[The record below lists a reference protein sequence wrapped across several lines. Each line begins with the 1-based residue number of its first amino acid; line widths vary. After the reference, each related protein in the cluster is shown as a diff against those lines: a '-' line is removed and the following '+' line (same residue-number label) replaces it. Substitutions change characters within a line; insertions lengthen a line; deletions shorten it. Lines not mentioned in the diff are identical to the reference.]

1 MSGKLKSKLK
11 SKKGETITETLV
23 SVLIAAAAMIL
34 FASMITSSQRI
45 LQKSEHIM
53 DAYYDGETKMEEAM
67 ADGGTAGSSKTGAAM
82 AAGATTGKS
91 KTGAPMPADTEGA
104 GEART
109 GGAADEASAGD
120 DAGEIQKGSGTVE
133 IVQANGGTLSYRIGY
148 RHTNGQIDVT
158 YATNQPNGSSTSGIE
173 RFSIAEYKSQN

>member
-1 MSGKLKSKLK
+1 MSGKLKNKLK

-45 LQKSEHIM
+45 LQKSERIM
-53 DAYYDGETKMEEAM
+53 DAYYAGETKMEEAM
-67 ADGGTAGSSKTGAAM
+67 ADGGTAGSSKTAAAM
-82 AAGATTGKS
+82 PG
-91 KTGAPMPADTEGA
+91 DTEGA

-158 YATNQPNGSSTSGIE
+158 YATNQPDSTGTSTSGIE
-173 RFSIAEYKSQN
+173 RFAIAEYKSKN

>member
-1 MSGKLKSKLK
+1 MSGKLKNKLK

-45 LQKSEHIM
+45 LQKSERIM
-53 DAYYDGETKMEEAM
+53 DAYYDGETKME
-67 ADGGTAGSSKTGAAM
+67 AAM
-82 AAGATTGKS
+82 AAGATTGGS
-91 KTGAPMPADTEGA
+91 KTGAAADTEGA
-104 GEART
+104 GEAST

-120 DAGEIQKGSGTVE
+120 DAGEITKGSGTVK
-133 IVQANGGTLSYRIGY
+133 IVQANGSPLPYRIGY

-158 YATNQPNGSSTSGIE
+158 YATNQPDSTGTSTSGIE
-173 RFSIAEYKSQN
+173 RFAIAEYKSKN

>member
-1 MSGKLKSKLK
+1 MSGKLKNKLK

-53 DAYYDGETKMEEAM
+53 DAYYAGETKMEEAM
-67 ADGGTAGSSKTGAAM
+67 A
-82 AAGATTGKS
+82 AGATTGRS
-91 KTGAPMPADTEGA
+91 KTEAGMPADTEGA
-104 GEART
+104 GEVRT

-120 DAGEIQKGSGTVE
+120 DAGEIKKGSGMVK
-133 IVQANGGTLSYRIGY
+133 IVQGNGGTLSYGISN
-148 RHTNGQIDVT
+148 RHANGQIDVT
-158 YATNQPNGSSTSGIE
+158 YATNQPDGTTTSGIE
-173 RFSIAEYKSQN
+173 RFAVAEYKSQN

>member
-104 GEART
+104 
-109 GGAADEASAGD
+109 DEASAGD

-173 RFSIAEYKSQN
+173 RFSIAEYKAKN

>member
-1 MSGKLKSKLK
+1 MSGKLKNKLK

-45 LQKSEHIM
+45 LQKSECIM
-53 DAYYDGETKMEEAM
+53 DAYYAGETKMEEAM
-67 ADGGTAGSSKTGAAM
+67 ATGGTTGGSKTGAA
-82 AAGATTGKS
+82 
-91 KTGAPMPADTEGA
+91 ADTEGA
-104 GEART
+104 GEAST

-133 IVQANGGTLSYRIGY
+133 IVQANGSPLPYRIGY

-158 YATNQPNGSSTSGIE
+158 YATNQPDSTGTNTSGIE
-173 RFSIAEYKSQN
+173 RFAIAEYKSKN